1 MELPYPP
8 TVNKYWTHTKNGRRV
23 LTSKAKNYKELVAWR
38 VRVYDLRLIIDMP
51 VIVWIELYPP
61 DNRVRDTDN
70 TQKAIFD
77 ALQYSGVI
85 INDKLIVEH
94 HVKMF
99 PKSPPHGFVRVI
111 MLNSKES
118 EWKTWK

>member
-8 TVNKYWTHTKNGRRV
+8 TVNKYWTYSKIGRRV
-23 LTSKAKNYKELVAWR
+23 LTAEARKYKNLVAW
-38 VRVYDLRLIIDMP
+38 DFRLNTAFNQPIDTP
-51 VIVWIELYPP
+51 VVAWIELYPP

-77 ALQYSGVI
+77 ALQHAGVI
-85 INDKLIVEH
+85 TNDKLIVEH

-99 PKSPPHGFVRVI
+99 HKSPPHGFVRVI
-111 MLNSKES
+111 ILDAKES
-118 EWKTWK
+118 EWINK

>member
-8 TVNKYWTHTKNGRRV
+8 TVNKYWTYTKSGKRI
-23 LTSKAKNYKELVAWR
+23 LTPKARDYKNLVAWKF
-38 VRVYDLRLIIDMP
+38 RVYRIKPINIPM
-51 VIVWIELYPP
+51 IAWIELYPP

-77 ALQYSGVI
+77 ALQYSGLIV
-85 INDKLIVEH
+85 NDKLIVEH

-99 PKSPPHGFVRVI
+99 PKEPPNGFVYLT
-111 MLNSKES
+111 MSDAKES
-118 EWKTWK
+118 KWKIY